1 VGILDEAAFSARQ
14 LLEALPNAVAIID
27 LEGEIIDLNSRLTT
41 MTDFA
46 REDLLG
52 QNVQFLVPP
61 WNADEHLTVIRNITS
76 DPSLWQTWSDENL
89 FIARKDGSELSVSFA
104 LSRVTLNDRD
114 LVVVAIRDNSEQKM
128 AESAR
133 ADAEVTA
140 SLLKVASES
149 ALAESEQR
157 FRLAFVNNMAPMVF
171 SDVDGKIL
179 AANKA
184 FCKMVGRDLGEL
196 VGHTSDVFTA
206 PNDRGVTEDVYRRMN
221 AKELSDY
228 CYVKRLTH
236 QNGQIVDVE
245 VSIAPAKAESG
256 ETLYYVSSVRDIS
269 HQVRNERILMILAAV
284 NKPAISATDEV
295 EILQRLCD
303 ALVSEGEYALAWVG
317 VKARSTVDDVTV
329 FCAAGATEYLYEGI
343 VTTST
348 TLPSGAGPTGTAF
361 RTGKVQVAND
371 LVTEEAYDP
380 WRESATEFGFRSAIA
395 IPNRPDAPS
404 GVLSVYSKDRFAFD
418 AVVVKGLEEVVVEAK
433 ISIAHVRSVIKTEEA
448 LEETATA
455 MSTLKETEERF
466 RLAFEDNMSPMVF
479 SDLDDMA
486 IAVNDAF
493 CEMVGFSREE
503 LVGHDSRQ
511 FTFPDDI
518 GITERSH
525 ELLVTK
531 KENQL
536 RYTKRYLRKDGRV
549 VLSEVSRSAALDEAG
564 NTLYFVS
571 SERDIT
577 EQSAL
582 TVQLRHQAMHDP
594 LTGLANR
601 ALFENRLI
609 QANARVARQGGYGA
623 VVLVD
628 LDDFKGVNDTFGH
641 LVGDQLLIGIARRLE
656 LVTRASDTLCRLGGD
671 EFLYL
676 AEGLSSPDEADDVA
690 VRLIEMLAEPFV
702 LNGIDLSQQA
712 SVGVVVFD
720 GSTSLHNESIQE
732 ADVALYEAKK
742 GKRGRHVVFDP
753 SMRQDAISRFSL
765 VQELRQALLAG
776 ELTMHYQ
783 PIVELTSTKIVGFE
797 ALMRWNHAV
806 QGWIPP
812 NVFIAL
818 AEQSELILDL
828 GAFALHEAVTAAST
842 WEVPEGAVQAPYV
855 SVNFSAH
862 QFHSSGLIGM
872 IEGELSKS
880 GLAPER
886 LIIEITETVALS
898 DATETMNTL
907 THFRQIGVGSALD
920 DFGTGFS
927 SLSYLALLNPTI
939 IKIDQSFVSPVHE
952 TTHNSTLL
960 EAIISLG
967 HKLKTTV
974 LAEGIE
980 QRHQLE
986 RLRRFG
992 CQLGQGFLFSCAV
1005 PAQDVAAL
1013 LHKEPGIW
1021 MEENLLN
1028 PPPSLHHGL

>member
-1 VGILDEAAFSARQ
+1 LDEAAFSSRQ

-27 LEGEIIDLNSRLTT
+27 LNGEIIELNSRLTA
-41 MTDFA
+41 MTDFTRA
-46 REDLLG
+46 DLLG

-61 WNADEHLTVIRNITS
+61 WNAHEHLRVVRSFTA
-76 DPSLWQTWSDENL
+76 DPSLWQTWSDEDL
-89 FIARKDGSELSVSFA
+89 YVARKNGSELSVSFA
-104 LSRVTLNDRD
+104 LSHVTLNDRP
-114 LVVVAIRDNSEQKM
+114 LVVVAIRDNSEQKE

-133 ADAEVTA
+133 ADAEVQA
-140 SLLKVASES
+140 SLLKAATEL

-157 FRLAFVNNMAPMVF
+157 FRLAFANNMTPMVF
-171 SDVDGKIL
+171 SDLDGRIL

-221 AKELSDY
+221 AKERDDY

-245 VSIAPAKAESG
+245 ISIAPAKAESG

-269 HQVRNERILMILAAV
+269 HQVRNERILTILAAV
-284 NKPAISATDEV
+284 NKPAISATSEV

-317 VKARSTVDDVTV
+317 VKATSTEDDVTI
-329 FCAAGATEYLYEGI
+329 FCAAGATEYLYDGI

-348 TLPSGAGPTGTAF
+348 TLPSGAGPTGTALH
-361 RTGKVQVAND
+361 TGKVQVAND
-371 LVTEEAYDP
+371 LATEEAYDP
-380 WRESATEFGFRSAIA
+380 WRESAAQFGFRSAIA

-418 AVVVKGLEEVVVEAK
+418 HVVVKGLQEVVLEAK
-433 ISIAHVRSVIKTEEA
+433 ISIAHVRSVKKTEQA
-448 LEETATA
+448 LEETAAA

-466 RLAFEDNMSPMVF
+466 RLAFEDNMTPMVF
-479 SDLDDMA
+479 SDLDDLA

-503 LVGHDSRQ
+503 LLGHDSRQ
-511 FTFPDDI
+511 FTFPDDV

-525 ELLVTK
+525 ELQMAK

-549 VLSEVSRSAALDEAG
+549 VLSEVSRSAALDDAG

-582 TVQLRHQAMHDP
+582 TAQLRHQAMHDP

-720 GSTSLHNESIQE
+720 GSSALHNESIQE

-742 GKRGRHVVFDP
+742 AKRGRHVVFDP

-812 NVFIAL
+812 NVFITL

-842 WEVPEGAVQAPYV
+842 WAVPEGALQAPYV
-855 SVNFSAH
+855 TVNFSAH
-862 QFHSSGLIGM
+862 QFHSSGLIAM
-872 IEGELSKS
+872 IEGELLAS

-886 LIIEITETVALS
+886 LVIEITETVALS

-907 THFRQIGVGSALD
+907 SHFRQIGVGSALD

-939 IKIDQSFVSPVHE
+939 IKIDRTFVSPVHE
-952 TTHNSTLL
+952 TPHNSTLL

-967 HKLKTTV
+967 HKLNTTV

-986 RLRRFG
+986 RLRHFG

-1005 PAQDVAAL
+1005 PASEVPAL
-1013 LHKEPGIW
+1013 LNKEPGIW
-1021 MEENLLN
+1021 LEENLLDSAS
-1028 PPPSLHHGL
+1028 SLHHQV